1 MPLINCEVSLTL
13 TWPENCVLTSKATR
27 EADPD
32 ADPAVAG
39 INNSINAVFKIAYC

>member
-1 MPLINCEVSLTL
+1 M
-13 TWPENCVLTSKATR
+13 TSKATN

-39 INNSINAVFKIAYC
+39 INNPINAVFKMTDCKLYVPVVTYQLKMIINF